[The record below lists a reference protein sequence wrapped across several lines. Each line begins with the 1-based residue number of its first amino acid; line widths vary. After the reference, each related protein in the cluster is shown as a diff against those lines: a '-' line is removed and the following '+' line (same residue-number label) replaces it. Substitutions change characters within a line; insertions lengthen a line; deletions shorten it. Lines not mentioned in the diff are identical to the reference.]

1 MNYTPSFDSLLDKIE
16 TASDLEISQII
27 QAVIKRYHHV
37 YPGWDVSFLALPK
50 DPGERKTHLQAAI
63 RQLSEDID
71 REIV

>member
-1 MNYTPSFDSLLDKIE
+1 MNHTPSFHSLLNQIE

-50 DPGERKTHLQAAI
+50 EPGERKKHLQAAI
-63 RQLSEDID
+63 RQLSEDMD
-71 REIV
+71 R